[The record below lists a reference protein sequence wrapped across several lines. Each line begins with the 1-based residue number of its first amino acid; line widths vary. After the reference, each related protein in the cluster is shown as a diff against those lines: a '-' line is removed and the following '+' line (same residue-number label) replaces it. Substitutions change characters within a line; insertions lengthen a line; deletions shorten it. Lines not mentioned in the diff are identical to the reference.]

1 MDTPLK
7 AASAVS
13 RRANSVH
20 LNDRPCSQCPLRGCA
35 TFQPIKPEE
44 LAVIDELKQSE
55 VEFDAGIDLIREGDS
70 DSGLYTLLAG
80 WAYRYKTLADGRRQI
95 LNVLLPGDFIGLQQ
109 KMDAVASH
117 GVRALTPVRLCSFR
131 RDAVWALHRDVPSL
145 GYDVTWLAAHGER
158 LVDDNLLNVGQR
170 GALEGTAA
178 LLLVLHAR
186 AAPFDPGD
194 VEQDG
199 IVFPLTQQHLADAMG
214 LSLIHT
220 HRTLRKLQQDK
231 LVEWRAGQQRL
242 RVPDLKKLAAV
253 ARIRWPL
260 EPALRPL
267 I

>member
-1 MDTPLK
+1 MYAPSKD
-7 AASAVS
+7 ASTIS
-13 RRANSVH
+13 RRANAAHVD
-20 LNDRPCSQCPLRGCA
+20 DRPCWQCPLRACGA
-35 TFQPIKPEE
+35 FQPIDDEA

-55 VEFDAGIDLIREGDS
+55 IEFDTGVDLIREGET

-80 WAYRYKTLADGRRQI
+80 WAYRYKTLPDGRRQI

-117 GVRALTPVRLCSFR
+117 GVRSLTPVRVCSFR
-131 RDAVWALHRDVPSL
+131 RDAVWALHRDVPAL

-170 GALEGTAA
+170 GALERAAA
-178 LLLVLHAR
+178 LLLALHAR
-186 AAPFDPGD
+186 AAPFDPGN

-260 EPALRPL
+260 EPAPRPL

>member
-1 MDTPLK
+1 MI
-7 AASAVS
+7 S
-13 RRANSVH
+13 RRANAAR
-20 LNDRPCSQCPLRGCA
+20 LNDRPCQECPLRACSA
-35 TFQPIKPEE
+35 FQPIKPEE

-55 VEFDAGIDLIREGDS
+55 IDFDAGTDLIREGDS
-70 DSGLYTLLAG
+70 DSGLFTLLTG
-80 WAYRYKTLADGRRQI
+80 WAYRYKTLHDGRRQI

-117 GVRALTPVRLCSFR
+117 GVRSLTPVRVCSFR

-170 GALEGTAA
+170 GALERAAA

-194 VEQDG
+194 VQQDG

-220 HRTLRKLQQDK
+220 HRTLRKLQQLG
-231 LVEWRAGQQRL
+231 LVEWRASQQRL
-242 RVPDLKKLAAV
+242 RLPDLQKLAAV

-260 EPALRPL
+260 EPAPRPL

>member
-1 MDTPLK
+1 MDAPLK
-7 AASAVS
+7 DASGIA
-13 RRANSVH
+13 RRANAAR
-20 LNDRPCSQCPLRGCA
+20 LNDRPCSECPLRGCA
-35 TFQPIKPEE
+35 AFEPVKPEE
-44 LAVIDELKQSE
+44 LAVIDGLKQSE
-55 VEFDAGIDLIREGDS
+55 IEFDTGVDLIREGDG
-70 DSGLYTLLAG
+70 DSGLYTLLSG
-80 WAYRYKTLADGRRQI
+80 WAYRYKTLPDGRRQI

-117 GVRALTPVRLCSFR
+117 GVRTLTPVRVCSFR
-131 RDAVWALHRDVPSL
+131 RDAVWTLHRDVPSL

-170 GALEGTAA
+170 GALERAAA
-178 LLLVLHAR
+178 LLLALHAR
-186 AAPFDPGD
+186 AAPFDAGD

-220 HRTLRKLQQDK
+220 HRTVRKLQQDK
-231 LVEWRAGQQRL
+231 LIEWRAGQQRL
-242 RVPDLKKLAAV
+242 RVPDLKRLAAV

-260 EPALRPL
+260 EPAPRPL